1 MHTNVET
8 PKRRNAETP
17 DALADRVRDMLH
29 EMGAVGA
36 GAAVPQAEVAVRL
49 GISTR
54 QLQDATL
61 RLNER
66 GVPVVS
72 SCVAPFGVFLARTS
86 DELARYDAQ
95 LRSRMIGTIK
105 RRGFIHRLMRT
116 WVAMMNP
123 EPGGQG
129 RLFA

>member
-1 MHTNVET
+1 MAQAKPT
-8 PKRRNAETP
+8 RRANDDTI
-17 DALADRVRDMLH
+17 DALGDRVHAALQSL
-29 EMGAVGA
+29 GAIGA
-36 GAAVPQAEVAVRL
+36 RAAVPQADVAVRL

-95 LRSRMIGTIK
+95 LRARMVGTVK
-105 RRGFIHRLMRT
+105 RRGFIRRLLRQ

>member
-1 MHTNVET
+1 MAEPRKKANC
-8 PKRRNAETP
+8 ETP
-17 DALADRVRDMLH
+17 DAMADRVHAALR
-29 EMGAVGA
+29 EIGAVGA
-36 GAAVPQAEVAVRL
+36 LAAVPQADVAVRL

-54 QLQDATL
+54 QLQAATL

-72 SCVAPFGVFLARTS
+72 SCIAPFGVFLARTP
-86 DELARYDAQ
+86 DEVGHYDNQ
-95 LRSRMIGTIK
+95 LRARLIGNAM
-105 RRGFIHRLMRT
+105 RRGFIRRILRD
-116 WVAMMNP
+116 WIARMNP